1 MKRVTFIH
9 AADLHLDSPMVG
21 LKHLPP
27 TILQRLQESTFTAF
41 TKIVDDAL
49 RLNVDFVI
57 IAGDLF
63 DGEDRSVRAQ
73 SRFRKQMERLAASQI
88 QVFIVHGNHDHLD
101 GKWAHLELPENVQV
115 FSENVEVKKYV
126 NSEQVGVH
134 LYGFSYPQRHVFER
148 KIDDYIKSGEA
159 DFHIGI
165 LHGHNEGNSE
175 HGRYAPFS
183 IKDLLDK
190 QFDYWALGHIHTR
203 AILAEE
209 PPIVYPGN
217 IQGRNRK
224 ELGMKGY
231 YHVTLSSAG
240 CQLAFLRSSDV
251 IWNEMEIDASNAN
264 NFSDI
269 YSLCRNLI
277 EETRT
282 EKEGQLID
290 ITIRNIPSDG
300 LLREELENGELLDVL
315 QEEEKEET
323 SFVWPFRLTLDE
335 KIHWNREQL
344 EGEADF
350 YHELFSAIDDYH
362 GLDDCLSQ
370 LYQHPTARRFLQRIS
385 EGDQNKLVQD
395 AENILVKLLYK
406 T

>member
-27 TILQRLQESTFTAF
+27 TIFQRIQESTFTAF

-57 IAGDLF
+57 LAGDLF

-73 SRFRKQMERLAASQI
+73 SRFRKQMDRLAASQI

-101 GKWAHLELPENVQV
+101 GKWAHLELPENVHV
-115 FSENVEVKKYV
+115 FSEKVEVKKYV

-134 LYGFSYPQRHVFER
+134 LYGFSYPQRHIFER
-148 KIDDYIKSGEA
+148 KIDDYIKTGEA

-165 LHGHNEGNSE
+165 LHGHNEGNSD

-183 IKDLLDK
+183 INDLLDK

-224 ELGMKGY
+224 ELGMKGC
-231 YHVTLSSAG
+231 YHVTLSSVG
-240 CQLAFLRSSDV
+240 CQLEFLRSSDV
-251 IWNEMEIDASNAN
+251 FWNELEIDASNAN

-269 YSLCRNLI
+269 YSLCRNQI
-277 EETRT
+277 EEVRT

-300 LLREELENGELLDVL
+300 LLQEGLENGELLDVL

-323 SFVWPFRLTLDE
+323 SFVWPYSLTYDE
-335 KIHWNREQL
+335 KNQWNREQL

-350 YHELFSAIDDYH
+350 YHELFSAIDNYH
-362 GLDDCLSQ
+362 SMDDCLSQ
-370 LYQHPTARRFLQRIS
+370 LYQHPTARRFLQRLS
-385 EGDQNKLVQD
+385 EDDQNKLVQD

>member
-27 TILQRLQESTFTAF
+27 TIFQRLQESTFVAF

-57 IAGDLF
+57 LAGDLF

-73 SRFRKQMERLAASQI
+73 SRFRKQLDRLAAKKI

-101 GKWAHLELPENVQV
+101 GKWAHLELPENVHV
-115 FSENVEVKKYV
+115 FSEKVEIKKYV
-126 NSEQVGVH
+126 NNEQVGVH
-134 LYGFSYPQRHVFER
+134 LYGFSYPQRHVHER
-148 KIDDYIKSGEA
+148 KIDEYLRVEGA

-165 LHGHNEGNSE
+165 LHGHFEGNSE

-183 IKDLLDK
+183 INDLVDK
-190 QFDYWALGHIHTR
+190 QFDYWALGHIHKRT
-203 AILAEE
+203 ILAEE

-224 ELGMKGY
+224 ELGMKGC
-231 YHVTLSSAG
+231 YHVTLSNTG
-240 CQLAFLRSSDV
+240 CHMDFLRSSDV
-251 IWNEMEIDASNAN
+251 IWNELTIDASNSSS
-264 NFSDI
+264 FSDI
-269 YSLCRNLI
+269 YSLCRNQM
-277 EETRT
+277 EEIRT
-282 EKEGQLID
+282 EKEGQLIS
-290 ITIRNIPSDG
+290 ITINNIPSEG
-300 LLREELENGELLDVL
+300 MLRSELENGELLDVL
-315 QEEEKEET
+315 QEEEKEEI
-323 SFVWPFRLTLDE
+323 SFVWPFRLTLE
-335 KIHWNREQL
+335 ETRQWQREQL
-344 EGEADF
+344 VGEADF
-350 YHELFSAIDDYH
+350 YHELFSAIDEYQ
-362 GLDDCLSQ
+362 GLDDCLNQ
-370 LYQHPTARRFLQRIS
+370 LYQHPTARRFLHRLS
-385 EGDQNKLVQD
+385 EEDQNKLVQN